1 MAEIQTNEA
10 GQQMVEIA
18 SLNPMQLQQLQ
29 EQLKSELELFS
40 NSMQQLR
47 IATSKFQESLQ
58 SVAKLDGTEDG
69 HDVMVP
75 MTSSLY
81 VAGKLKDT
89 DCLLIDVGTG
99 YFVEKNREEAIEYFQ
114 RKIEFIGKQMETIQ
128 GYLKQKVLAKQ
139 KVDETLQAKVAQLQQ
154 QQKAAVEGA
163 KWAKS
168 AEQPVLDS
176 LSLDTKFNRN

>member
-1 MAEIQTNEA
+1 
-10 GQQMVEIA
+10 
-18 SLNPMQLQQLQ
+18 
-29 EQLKSELELFS
+29 
-40 NSMQQLR
+40 
-47 IATSKFQESLQ
+47 
-58 SVAKLDGTEDG
+58 
-69 HDVMVP
+69 MVP

-139 KVDETLQAKVAQLQQ
+139 KVDETLQVKVAQLQQ

-163 KWAKS
+163 K
-168 AEQPVLDS
+168 
-176 LSLDTKFNRN
+176 

>member
-1 MAEIQTNEA
+1 MAEIKTNED

-47 IATSKFQESLQ
+47 LATAKFQESLQ
-58 SVAKLDGTEDG
+58 SVAKLEGSEDG
-69 HDVMVP
+69 HEVMVP

-81 VAGKLKDT
+81 VPGKLKETDT
-89 DCLLIDVGTG
+89 LLIDVGTG
-99 YFVEKNREEAIEYFQ
+99 YFVEKTRKEAIDYFQ
-114 RKIEFIGKQMETIQ
+114 RKIEFVGTQMETVQ
-128 GYLKQKVLAKQ
+128 GYLKQKLMAKQ

-154 QQKAAVEGA
+154 QQKAMEAA
-163 KWAKS
+163 K
-168 AEQPVLDS
+168 
-176 LSLDTKFNRN
+176 